1 MHFEELTCGICQRQ
15 YSNEGDLIPR
25 LLPECGHT
33 YCTKCLNELL
43 AKDPE
48 QPFFCPEDK

>member
-15 YSNEGDLIPR
+15 YSNVDDLIPR

-33 YCTKCLNELL
+33 YCTKCLNDLL